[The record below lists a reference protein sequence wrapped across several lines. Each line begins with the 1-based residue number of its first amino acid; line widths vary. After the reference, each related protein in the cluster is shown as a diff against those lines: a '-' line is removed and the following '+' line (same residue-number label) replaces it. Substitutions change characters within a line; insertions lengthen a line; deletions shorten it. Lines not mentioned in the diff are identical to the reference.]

1 MADSLTTFKS
11 LTKPEVGGST
21 NTWGTKLN
29 ADADTIDDNLGRPQ
43 PVKVAAAAISAGALA
58 LNLANGFVQ
67 SLTISEALTTL
78 TFTGVPGAGVL
89 VRLILEIT
97 NGGAFAITWPASVT
111 WLGGGTPPLKASGK
125 DYVELLTV
133 NGGTNWYATKLAG
146 VPTFP
151 AGYIATAD
159 LADNAVTAAKLADN
173 AVDTAAIQDGA
184 VTAAKLA
191 ADVSQYIEL
200 VRSSDTNYNSTLTS
214 ERTVDWT
221 QEQSDLGGWHAA
233 NSTDI
238 VLPSGGYYVGEVHLS
253 FNMNNGTFGTVTA
266 GPLDVLVYVDGAL
279 LAAQTMGDQ
288 TIPGFSTHT
297 VRIAVPFVL
306 RGGAGHTIQV
316 RWRFS
321 GSGVPS
327 SVDLLGGGTNATRLH
342 IVRHQ

>member
-1 MADSLTTFKS
+1 MSDSLTTFKS

-29 ADADTIDDNLGRPQ
+29 NDADTIDDNLGRPQ
-43 PVKVAAAAISAGALA
+43 PVKIAAAAISAGALA
-58 LNLANGFVQ
+58 LNLANGLVQ

-78 TFTGVPGAGVL
+78 TFTGVPASGVL
-89 VRLILEIT
+89 ARLILEVT
-97 NGGAFAITWPASVT
+97 NGGAFTITWPGSVT
-111 WLGGGTPPLKASGK
+111 WLGGGPPALKASGK
-125 DYVELLTV
+125 DYIELLTV
-133 NGGTNWYATKLAG
+133 NGGTNWYASVLSGLPKFT
-146 VPTFP
+146 
-151 AGYIATAD
+151 AGYIQTAD
-159 LADNAVTAAKLADN
+159 LADGLVSTAKIADAAVTTAKIADGN
-173 AVDTAAIQDGA
+173 

-191 ADVSQYIEL
+191 ADVSAYIEL
-200 VRSSDTNYNSTLTS
+200 VRSADTNYSTTLSS

-238 VLPSGGYYVGEVHLS
+238 VLPAGGYYIGEVVLS
-253 FNMNNGTFGTVTA
+253 FNLNNATISSQTP
-266 GPLDVLVYVDGAL
+266 GPLDVLVYADGTF

-288 TIPGFSTHT
+288 VLPALSTHT
-297 VRIAVPFVL
+297 VRIAVPFIL

-321 GSGVPS
+321 GSGFPS
-327 SVDLLGGGTNATRLH
+327 SVDLLGNGTNATRLH